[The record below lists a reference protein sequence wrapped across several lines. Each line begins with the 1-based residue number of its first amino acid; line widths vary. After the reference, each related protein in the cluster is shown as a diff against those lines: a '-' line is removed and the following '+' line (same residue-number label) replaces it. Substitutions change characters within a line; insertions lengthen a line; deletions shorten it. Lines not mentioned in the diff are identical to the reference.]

1 MLNTAIPPHQLG
13 RKFIEDKDG
22 NTEWQTGM
30 PFDLDLEEALGLRLC
45 SWPGRAQTLRLS
57 DDALLLLD
65 GAHTRE
71 SMLECVNWYRAASKE
86 LQGKAELE

>member
-1 MLNTAIPPHQLG
+1 
-13 RKFIEDKDG
+13 
-22 NTEWQTGM
+22 M

-57 DDALLLLD
+57 DDAVLLLD

-86 LQGKAELE
+86 FQGRAELNLNYESKIQINCQFSMTHEIESLKRAF